1 MKNTLADLNNH
12 LFAQIERLGDES
24 LKGEELMQ
32 EIHRAD
38 AITDVATQII
48 SNASLVLKACQYK
61 DEKWD
66 ADATV
71 PKMLQGGE

>member
-12 LFAQIERLGDES
+12 LFAQIERLGDED

-32 EIHRAD
+32 EIQRAD

-48 SNASLVLKACQYK
+48 SNANLVLKACQYT

-66 ADATV
+66 ADAKI